1 MVREARSD
9 TEVGPH
15 SPHAPRDVDRGFTL
29 VELVMAITVM
39 MIIAVPTM
47 SAVIAAIRADVLN
60 NDLADVQTVLQNA
73 VDNVNRT
80 LPKNC
85 DYTQYAQN
93 AATNEGWNGPATVTV
108 VQQHYTPGAT
118 PDVPGAWSTGACIG
132 ASTTPAP
139 QLVQMVTITVKS
151 PDGKVQKTLQVVKS
165 DV

>member
-73 VDNVNRT
+73 VDNVNRA
-80 LPKNC
+80 PKGC
-85 DYTQYAQN
+85 AYTQYAQN
-93 AATNEGWNGPATVTV
+93 AATTEGWNGVATVTV
-108 VQQHYTPGAT
+108 VEKHYTPGAT
-118 PDVPGAWSTGACIG
+118 SDVAGVWDVQACAGAT
-132 ASTTPAP
+132 TTPSP
-139 QLVQMVTITVKS
+139 LLVQMVTITVKS

>member
-47 SAVIAAIRADVLN
+47 SAVITAIRADVLN

-73 VDNVNRT
+73 VDNVNRVD
-80 LPKNC
+80 KNC
-85 DYTQYAQN
+85 DYTQYAQ
-93 AATNEGWNGPATVTV
+93 AAAVTEGWPAGSIV
-108 VQQHYTPGAT
+108 VAQQHYTPGAT
-118 PDVPGAWSTGACIG
+118 PLVAGAWSAGACIG
-132 ASTTPAP
+132 ASTTPAA
-139 QLVQMVTITVKS
+139 LIVQMVTITVKS
-151 PDGKVQKTLQVVKS
+151 PDGRVQKTLQVVKS